1 MMRQIFQNYN
11 TGELK
16 VLEVPAP
23 QLKSGWVFVKNHYS
37 LISAGTEK
45 TKIDM
50 GRKNLLE
57 KARSR
62 PDLVK
67 KVIEKA
73 KREGLWRTWQTVS
86 QRLNHPVALGYS
98 CAGVVTEVGDNVEG
112 IRRGDLVAC
121 GGEFANHAEMV
132 SVPKNLVVTLPA
144 GVKAEH
150 GAFATIGA
158 IAMQGVRQSDV
169 RIGEKVVVI
178 GLGLLGLLT
187 AQILRASGCEV
198 IGIDLD
204 PEKIAMAKKN
214 GCSSAF
220 LVDDENLEEGILVA
234 TDGYGADATIITA
247 GSTSNRPIEM
257 AGEITREKG
266 RVIVVGAVG
275 MNVPR
280 EPYYLK
286 EIDLKIS
293 RSYGPGRYDKAYE
306 EKGQDY
312 PFSYVR
318 FTEQRN
324 MRTFLELVEGGRID
338 LDSLI
343 THIFPFEEA
352 EKAYSLIGGEKKEQ
366 YLGILLRYDRDDSQ
380 IPRRIDMS
388 SPPMDRRIVLGVIGA
403 GNYAT
408 ANLLPH
414 LKANPS
420 VRFGGICT
428 STGMTAFE
436 AAKKFGFQSAESDVE
451 RICAESDAILIAT
464 RHNDHARYA
473 LKALRMGKS
482 VFVEKPLV
490 LKAEELDEFISLAND
505 GVKGTLMVGFNRRF
519 SPLVAHVREHLG
531 SAGGPKQV
539 LIRVNAGAIPKD
551 HWIQDPD
558 VGGGRLIGEA
568 CHFID
573 LVVAFTGASVESVS
587 AFAIPRRNQ
596 LPQLWDDF
604 SISLGMS
611 DGSIG
616 TIVYTSIGDTGLPKE
631 YIEVYCGG
639 KVGIID
645 DFGSADI
652 WSKGKRRKK
661 KLSRQDKGQQ
671 CQMEAWV
678 EGLKKGTSPIPF
690 HEIVNV
696 HKTCF
701 MAVESMKR
709 REALRIE

>member
-1 MMRQIFQNYN
+1 MKQIFQNYN
-11 TGELK
+11 TGELT
-16 VLEVPAP
+16 VLEVPVP
-23 QLKSGWVFVKNHYS
+23 QLKSGWVSVKNHFS

-73 KREGLWRTWQTVS
+73 KREGIWKTWQTVS

-132 SVPKNLVVTLPA
+132 SVPKNLVAKLPA
-144 GVKAEH
+144 GVKSEH
-150 GAFATIGA
+150 GAFATVGA
-158 IAMQGVRQSDV
+158 IALQGVRQADV
-169 RIGEKVVVI
+169 RIGEKVAVI

-187 AQILRASGCEV
+187 AQILRASGCEI

-204 PEKIAMAKKN
+204 PEKVARGKKN
-214 GCSSAF
+214 GCRHAF
-220 LVDDENLEEGILVA
+220 LVDQEDMEEGILIA
-234 TDGYGADATIITA
+234 TDGYGVDATIITA
-247 GSTSNRPIEM
+247 GSASNGPIEM

-275 MNVPR
+275 MNIPR

-306 EKGQDY
+306 DKGQDY
-312 PFSYVR
+312 PFPYVR

-324 MRTFLELVEGGRID
+324 MRSFLELVEDGRID
-338 LDSLI
+338 LDSVI
-343 THIFPFEEA
+343 THIVPFEDA
-352 EKAYSLIGGEKKEQ
+352 ERAYSLIEGEKKEQ
-366 YLGILLRYDRDDSQ
+366 YLGILLRYDRDDTK
-380 IPRRIDMS
+380 IPRRIDLHS
-388 SPPMDRRIVLGVIGA
+388 SPMDRTIVLGVIGA

-408 ANLLPH
+408 TYLLPH
-414 LKANPS
+414 LKSNPS
-420 VRFGGICT
+420 VCFGGICT
-428 STGMTAFE
+428 STGMTAL
-436 AAKKFGFQSAESDVE
+436 ARAKTFGFQYAESDVE
-451 RICAESDAILIAT
+451 RIYAESDAILIAT
-464 RHNDHARYA
+464 RHNDHAYYA

-490 LKAEELDEFISLAND
+490 LKAEELDEFISLACD

-519 SPLVAHVREHLG
+519 SPLVAYVREHLG
-531 SAGGPKQV
+531 STGGPKQV
-539 LIRVNAGAIPKD
+539 LIRVNAGYVPRD
-551 HWIQDPD
+551 HWIQDPE

-587 AFAIPRRNQ
+587 ALAIPRRN
-596 LPQLWDDF
+596 LPPLLWDDF

-611 DGSIG
+611 DGSVG
-616 TIVYTSIGDTGLPKE
+616 TIVYSSIGDSGLPKE
-631 YIEVYCGG
+631 YIEIYCGG

-645 DFGSADI
+645 DFRTADI
-652 WSKGKRRKK
+652 WSKGKREKK
-661 KLSRQDKGQQ
+661 KSPRQDKGQQ
-671 CQMEAWV
+671 WQMDAWV
-678 EGLKKGTSPIPF
+678 QGLKNGASPIPF
-690 HEIVNV
+690 HQIVNV
-696 HKTCF
+696 HKTCL

-709 REALRIE
+709 RQALMIE